1 MKFAPERRAILEANW
16 RNQAITLKTPATDV
30 NEAVV
35 WRSSHQRWPSESP
48 AQALARKECFF
59 EYSEFYRRELA
70 PIFEFLLPKLPWLTS
85 KSTVIKVIPGNR
97 GLK

>member
-1 MKFAPERRAILEANW
+1 MAVLPPKMAFGIPGPGLSQER
-16 RNQAITLKTPATDV
+16 V
-30 NEAVV
+30 
-35 WRSSHQRWPSESP
+35 
-48 AQALARKECFF
+48 FF
-59 EYSEFYRRELA
+59 RVQEFYRRELA